1 MSGKPSNL
9 TQKYHKNCNI
19 SLSSD
24 YKKMKRSSLESSHR
38 GGSNGNR
45 IAFLTLID
53 DKLGVLKRTCDIS
66 PSSDCK
72 RINNSSL
79 ESPHRG
85 GSFGS
90 KFAFLPSLDSEILKL
105 INILFQ

>member
-1 MSGKPSNL
+1 
-9 TQKYHKNCNI
+9 
-19 SLSSD
+19 
-24 YKKMKRSSLESSHR
+24 MKHSSLESSHR

-45 IAFLTLID
+45 IAFLILID

-72 RINNSSL
+72 RIENSSL
-79 ESPHRG
+79 ESPHRD

-90 KFAFLPSLDSEILKL
+90 KFAFLPSLDIEILKL
-105 INILFQ
+105 INILFK